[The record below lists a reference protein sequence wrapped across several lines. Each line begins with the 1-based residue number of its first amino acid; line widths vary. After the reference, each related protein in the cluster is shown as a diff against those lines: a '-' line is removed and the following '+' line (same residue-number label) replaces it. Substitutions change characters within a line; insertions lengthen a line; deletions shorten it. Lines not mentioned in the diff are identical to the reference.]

1 MTNFG
6 THFCFVRFPYIQLYI
21 LAHMQSLGAK
31 FTCKFQGT
39 KTHFR
44 SSLNSTAVL
53 NLNCS
58 LVFFFKSF
66 FLYFLKKVPKNMGS
80 RVRHSV
86 LKVDNIAF
94 SHPVRCKL
102 RLHCARLY
110 AVNVVDLQSKF
121 KSRFATSFSRCT
133 PRRSLLV
140 AMLGAAR
147 TRYAQTSCRL
157 FQSLLGYSLCLPTLP
172 FRPWR
177 GITFCNEQARR
188 IVISTKLK
196 RLLI

>member
-1 MTNFG
+1 
-6 THFCFVRFPYIQLYI
+6 
-21 LAHMQSLGAK
+21 MQSLGAK

-121 KSRFATSFSRCT
+121 KSRFATSFSRFT
-133 PRRSLLV
+133 PRHSLLV
-140 AMLGAAR
+140 AMLGVAR
-147 TRYAQTSCRL
+147 IRCAQTSCHL
-157 FQSLLGYSLCLPTLP
+157 FPS
-172 FRPWR
+172 
-177 GITFCNEQARR
+177 IA
-188 IVISTKLK
+188 
-196 RLLI
+196 RLLAMPPNAALPPLAGNYLLQ